1 MPFPCSLK
9 RGYQFRQDLYKHTT
23 SKTLWSEEGKATCM
37 STSKH
42 ELGLRSTAKVSLR
55 EVAKLGQPYS
65 TPVWRNDVLMSAC
78 LVPPPV
84 RLLYTFDR
92 LAGNLNIGEGT
103 PVDKCIQLLRVT

>member
-9 RGYQFRQDLYKHTT
+9 REYQFHQDLYKHTI

-65 TPVWRNDVLMSAC
+65 TSGPALMTHFLGRSSLAVRNTFLI
-78 LVPPPV
+78 LV
-84 RLLYTFDR
+84 
-92 LAGNLNIGEGT
+92 
-103 PVDKCIQLLRVT
+103 